1 MWNFETEPEFQ
12 RKLDWIEQFVR
23 ERIEPLD
30 YLFPKDETYNTRNEA
45 LMSIMAPLKAEV
57 RAQGL
62 WACHLPPAMGGGGW
76 GQWGNGHV

>member
-45 LMSIMAPLKAEV
+45 LMTRLSSRARIRAPWPSRPRWGGRVEV
-57 RAQGL
+57 NQ
-62 WACHLPPAMGGGGW
+62 
-76 GQWGNGHV
+76 